1 MAACSVDATGNSDAI
16 ALTRLRLAVPTVPQH
31 RVAGRVQRQAR
42 DASICRVSGVE
53 D

>member
-31 RVAGRVQRQAR
+31 RVAGRVQRQVPR
-42 DASICRVSGVE
+42 CVDMPGEWR
-53 D
+53 